1 MLNQV
6 NFFYGSKYPKSLSPQ
21 GNVFYIKACRQRK
34 VIYLFI
40 NLFFVKVIII
50 LHFKYVWCFK
60 YTAQLII

>member
-6 NFFYGSKYPKSLSPQ
+6 NFFYGIKYPKSLSPQ
-21 GNVFYIKACRQRK
+21 CNVFYIRACRQGK

-40 NLFFVKVIII
+40 DLFFVKVIKI
-50 LHFKYVWCFK
+50 LHFKCVWCFK